1 MCRVVKPGIGMT
13 GQNSIRFALNLELSS
28 VVEKR
33 HKERDL
39 AIFAACVH

>member
-1 MCRVVKPGIGMT
+1 MT

-33 HKERDL
+33 HKERF